1 MHIRA
6 HVKPTAEPEK
16 YCGCAGPE
24 VELAGRG
31 RTGRGHPGR
40 PADWGE
46 AASPCGLGAGSGR
59 WLGRKKMQLDTLV
72 DTLTKIANSSWCPA
86 LCSWTEIM

>member
-24 VELAGRG
+24 VELGRLQASGEGRG
-31 RTGRGHPGR
+31 GVTRDAQQTGERPPR
-40 PADWGE
+40 PAAWGQ
-46 AASPCGLGAGSGR
+46 APGAGSG
-59 WLGRKKMQLDTLV
+59 GR
-72 DTLTKIANSSWCPA
+72 
-86 LCSWTEIM
+86 CSWAPLWTH

>member
-24 VELAGRG
+24 VELGRLQASGEGRG
-31 RTGRGHPGR
+31 GVTWDAQQTGETTPPG
-40 PADWGE
+40 
-46 AASPCGLGAGSGR
+46 GLGAGPGAGSGGRR
-59 WLGRKKMQLDTLV
+59 WKDTLGRHINKDR
-72 DTLTKIANSSWCPA
+72 
-86 LCSWTEIM
+86 